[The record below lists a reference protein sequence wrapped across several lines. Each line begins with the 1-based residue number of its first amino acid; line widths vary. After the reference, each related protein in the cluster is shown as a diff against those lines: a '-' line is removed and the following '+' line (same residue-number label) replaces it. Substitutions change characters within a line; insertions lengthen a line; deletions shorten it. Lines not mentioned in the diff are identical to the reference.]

1 MFIIFK
7 VLKII
12 LSIIITHKL
21 PIINWLSKGLLTEKI
36 KVFIKVIV
44 PSFPSL
50 SSPSLSEDVSLLF
63 SYSETH
69 SESAIFSRASY
80 SQANNTHFRFFLLN
94 ISFQNFE
101 FLSFP
106 NQRSQKTFHI
116 HYSHICS
123 ILQTS
128 VCVMCYTTHLND

>member
-7 VLKII
+7 VLKLI

-21 PIINWLSKGLLTEKI
+21 SIINWLSKGLLTEKI

-80 SQANNTHFRFFLLN
+80 S
-94 ISFQNFE
+94 
-101 FLSFP
+101 
-106 NQRSQKTFHI
+106 
-116 HYSHICS
+116 
-123 ILQTS
+123 
-128 VCVMCYTTHLND
+128 